1 MPKEGIK
8 KIFIF
13 SGGRGKRLGLFKK
26 NHIKAFAK
34 VNSKEL
40 LVHHI
45 DNINKFLNV
54 DKIFVIITENETIF
68 KKQLKNFKIVVFT
81 MF

>member
-1 MPKEGIK
+1 MPKEEIK

-13 SGGRGKRLGLFKK
+13 SGGRGKLLSLFKK
-26 NHIKAFAK
+26 NNIKAFAK

-45 DNINKFLNV
+45 DNINKFLKV

-68 KKQLKNFKIVVFT
+68 KKQLKNFK
-81 MF
+81 M